1 MAVLTWFF
9 FLFCGHSGLDFRW
22 APYPGVGWGTV
33 PAERSQ
39 LPLVWATVGDR
50 MTMDKLSDRHGRVHG
65 SLWDLVQLQPPLR
78 VSVSPTVEC
87 VQYLDYLT
95 GWRDA
100 KQVISWLRE

>member
-9 FLFCGHSGLDFRW
+9 SLLWPQWIGLQVGILPRGWLGHCACR
-22 APYPGVGWGTV
+22 
-33 PAERSQ
+33 EE
-39 LPLVWATVGDR
+39 PLVWATVGDR
-50 MTMDKLSDRHGRVHG
+50 MAMDKLSDGHGRVHG

-100 KQVISWLRE
+100 EQVISWLSE